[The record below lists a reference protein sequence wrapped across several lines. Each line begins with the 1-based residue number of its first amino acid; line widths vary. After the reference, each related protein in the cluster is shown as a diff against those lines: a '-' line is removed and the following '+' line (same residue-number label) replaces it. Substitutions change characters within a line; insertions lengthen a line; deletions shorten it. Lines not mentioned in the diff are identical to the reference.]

1 MADSERLQELV
12 AEVAAAYFSN
22 SHVTPSDIP
31 MVVQQIASSLAAV
44 KASADGVQEDAVAE
58 TEQEAAPRRLT
69 PAQVRKSITP
79 EALISFED
87 GRSYKT
93 LRRHL
98 ATHGLTPEQYREKWG
113 LPADYPMVSANY
125 SAARS
130 AMAKSL
136 GLGQK
141 GRGAAP
147 APAGRRT
154 GGGGGKGSRTPG

>member
-1 MADSERLQELV
+1 
-12 AEVAAAYFSN
+12 
-22 SHVTPSDIP
+22 
-31 MVVQQIASSLAAV
+31 MVVRQIASSLAAV
-44 KASADGVQEDAVAE
+44 GESAEPPAPAPAGDADE
-58 TEQEAAPRRLT
+58 TPAPRRTT

-98 ATHGLTPEQYREKWG
+98 ATHGLTPDEYREKWG

-141 GRGAAP
+141 GRAAGASAKGSGGRRK
-147 APAGRRT
+147 AGRA
-154 GGGGGKGSRTPG
+154 SA

>member
-22 SHVTPSDIP
+22 SHVTPAEIP
-31 MVVQQIASSLAAV
+31 TVVQQIASSLAAV
-44 KASADGVQEDAVAE
+44 KAAPEAPLEDGAIDADLPA
-58 TEQEAAPRRLT
+58 T
-69 PAQVRKSITP
+69 PARMPAAKVRKSITA

-125 SAARS
+125 SATRS

-141 GRGAAP
+141 GRGAA
-147 APAGRRT
+147 APVKAPSPGRKKSTR
-154 GGGGGKGSRTPG
+154 SAD